1 MLRICLVDEE
11 AEFLA
16 LMKEL
21 IGNCL
26 ARKTVLCEID
36 IYQNPELL
44 YWEFLEKREYDIC
57 FLDIEMPQMDGRELA
72 ERIRGLSDSAN
83 IVFLTSHREFIK
95 AGYRIMRSSVFI
107 SRTRMYALY

>member
-72 ERIRGLSDSAN
+72 ERICVSA
-83 IVFLTSHREFIK
+83 V
-95 AGYRIMRSSVFI
+95 
-107 SRTRMYALY
+107 